1 MFRAFRYQ
9 ALAMPLT
16 LEQAAQNC
24 LSYLDFIC
32 STLVDER
39 TSRARRARKRYRY
52 PRFRHPRRRSRDR
65 PPARLRARRPQG
77 EAARRLDSGASARA
91 DRPHRLHRHPPVRRL
106 ADGQARHRRRSLASP
121 SARATR
127 TRASWK
133 GTAAPRATTA
143 PPPTSTPPEPPPPP
157 RAATP
162 RSNGRRWGTRS
173 RSERG
178 SGSSIRTPRS
188 KGLGKLKPA
197 ETMRNDAQATLPHRR
212 RAGRSRPAREQAA
225 YAAQRDASD
234 VTNLLRDGPR
244 LTFRGPVCLGGSGN
258 QGRLK
263 RLPRSERI
271 FGPARWAS
279 TLKYPSRRSAIRT
292 SSMFSKSGASS

>member
-121 SARATR
+121 SARGHPDARFLERHRSAEGDYSTATDQHATGATATPAR
-127 TRASWK
+127 GYTQEQWAQMGHEEQKRARQRQFDQDAEEQRAWEAKARRDYEERRAS
-133 GTAAPRATTA
+133 
-143 PPPTSTPPEPPPPP
+143 
-157 RAATP
+157 
-162 RSNGRRWGTRS
+162 
-173 RSERG
+173 
-178 SGSSIRTPRS
+178 
-188 KGLGKLKPA
+188 
-197 ETMRNDAQATLPHRR
+197 
-212 RAGRSRPAREQAA
+212 
-225 YAAQRDASD
+225 DAS
-234 VTNLLRDGPR
+234 
-244 LTFRGPVCLGGSGN
+244 
-258 QGRLK
+258 
-263 RLPRSERI
+263 
-271 FGPARWAS
+271 A
-279 TLKYPSRRSAIRT
+279 
-292 SSMFSKSGASS
+292 